1 MVTSRKICFFLSWML
16 SASHINCFFVSRR
29 GRRQNVGIFKSKD
42 NGITPSIF
50 FQNYPSS
57 HLFHLQG
64 TSSDTNEEEEE
75 EDHELESWW
84 DTFTT
89 TRRIEDS
96 GILIGD
102 LFSIAI
108 ASQLMGLLDV
118 VNDPQFVQSGG
129 WLQPIPAVP
138 STLGTLIERIST
150 LSLVW
155 ILAAISEENTF
166 TTDAVKD
173 EKVSIL
179 VALSIVLNFVLLRII
194 LGWIYAFVMHAD
206 VSWGLLIRDCYFV
219 AWFYLDLGSCTVNI
233 IDKIND

>member
-1 MVTSRKICFFLSWML
+1 ML
-16 SASHINCFFVSRR
+16 SACHIKCFFVSTNR
-29 GRRQNVGIFKSKD
+29 GRRQNVGFFKNED
-42 NGITPSIF
+42 NGIIPSIF

-57 HLFHLQG
+57 QLFRLQG

-75 EDHELESWW
+75 DHGLESWL

-96 GILIGD
+96 GILVGD

-118 VNDPQFVQSGG
+118 VNDPQFVESGG

-138 STLGTLIERIST
+138 STLGNLIERIST

-179 VALSIVLNFVLLRII
+179 VALSIVLNFVLLRIL
-194 LGWIYAFVMHAD
+194 LGWIYAFVMHTD

-219 AWFYLDLGSCTVNI
+219 ALVLPGFRFLYSQYYR
-233 IDKIND
+233 